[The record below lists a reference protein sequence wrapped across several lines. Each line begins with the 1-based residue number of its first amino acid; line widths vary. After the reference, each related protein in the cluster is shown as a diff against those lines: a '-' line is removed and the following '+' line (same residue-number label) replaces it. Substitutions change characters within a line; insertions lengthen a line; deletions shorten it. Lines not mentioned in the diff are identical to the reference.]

1 MSQTQHHQPRHL
13 TEPGHARQRTRV
25 PLGPTVA
32 VVGVLLLLVL
42 VVAATRAT
50 PGAGTRSASASSQP
64 AAASTAPQPLPS
76 KECRTALAAASRMTS
91 HADAAVRELRAH
103 KKLMD
108 DYKAGRIDRVAALPQ
123 GSPWRQALARTLK
136 NGVAAASQYDADK
149 ATYRELAAQCS
160 RGG

>member
-1 MSQTQHHQPRHL
+1 MSQTQRHQPRHL
-13 TEPGHARQRTRV
+13 TEPGQTRQRTRV
-25 PLGPTVA
+25 PLGPAAA
-32 VVGVLLLLVL
+32 VVGVLLLVL

-50 PGAGTRSASASSQP
+50 PGGGTRSASVRSQP
-64 AAASTAPQPLPS
+64 AAASTAPRPLPS
-76 KECRTALAAASRMTS
+76 KECRTALAAAGRMTS
-91 HADAAVRELRAH
+91 HADAAVRQLRAH

-123 GSPWRQALARTLK
+123 GSPWRLALARTLK